1 MEELECSATATDH
14 IYAVQEMLNDIR
26 LMLWCQAT
34 DTNFLGAP
42 ETQLLLVEAR
52 KAFDKLVEVME
63 HAE

>member
-1 MEELECSATATDH
+1 MEDFECSASATD
-14 IYAVQEMLNDIR
+14 
-26 LMLWCQAT
+26 QAT